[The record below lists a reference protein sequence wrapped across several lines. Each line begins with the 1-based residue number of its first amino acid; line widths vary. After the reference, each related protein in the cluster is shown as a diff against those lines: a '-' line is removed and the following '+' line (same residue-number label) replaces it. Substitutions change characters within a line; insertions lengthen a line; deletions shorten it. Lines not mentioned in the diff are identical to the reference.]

1 MDIASFKEIQFFK
14 TISPEGRLSNLYS
27 KKPYKHGTASQ
38 WQAGQEMRLSFNLSN
53 VPIQP
58 GDGGSSDTEEMH
70 WRSTEH
76 DQYEKSVSYLHSTDT
91 KNKPLSSFK
100 GEGYELSSTSRNTY
114 KIRVQ
119 SVIWE

>member
-27 KKPYKHGTASQ
+27 KKPYKHEVASQ

-53 VPIQP
+53 VTIQP

-91 KNKPLSSFK
+91 KTKPLSSFK
-100 GEGYELSSTSRNTY
+100 GEGYELCSTSRNTY